1 MNNAPPWTVRKE
13 KWMKETKIREKH
25 TGLIAAVFT
34 PMKQDRTLNLEI
46 VPAIAE
52 HLIGDGV
59 QGFYVCGT
67 TGEGPLL
74 SSEERR
80 AVAQAYVAAAGG
92 RVPVIVQVGHNSL
105 AEARGLA
112 LHAGEIGADAISAVA
127 PMYFRPESTEVLIDC
142 LREIASVVP
151 DLPLFYYHIP
161 ALSGVNLDVLDLL
174 GRAEKRLP
182 SLAGIKYSA
191 LTVHEYQACL
201 DFGQGRYTVLFGC
214 DEMLLSGLSVG
225 ASGAVGSS
233 YNFAAPLYTAVME
246 AFERGDHG
254 EARRLQG
261 LSVQMTRLLYRY
273 RGQPAFKAVMGL
285 LGLDCGPNRLPLKTL
300 SANEIK
306 SMKGELEGIGFFDWA
321 RGNGLSR

>member
-1 MNNAPPWTVRKE
+1 MNNALPSTVRKE
-13 KWMKETKIREKH
+13 KWMKEKKIRERC

-59 QGFYVCGT
+59 RGFYVCGT

-80 AVAQAYVAAAGG
+80 AVAQAYVAAAAG

-142 LREIASVVP
+142 LREISSVVP

-161 ALSGVNLDVLDLL
+161 ALSGVDVDVLDLL
-174 GRAEKRLP
+174 GRAEQDLP
-182 SLAGIKYSA
+182 SLVGIKYSA
-191 LTVHEYQACL
+191 STVPEYQACL
-201 DFGQGRYTVLFGC
+201 NFGRARYTVLFGY
-214 DEMLLSGLSVG
+214 DEMLLSALSVG
-225 ASGAVGSS
+225 APGAVGSS
-233 YNFAAPLYTAVME
+233 YNFSAPLYVAIIE
-246 AFERGDHG
+246 AFERGDLA

-261 LSVQMTRLLYRY
+261 LSVQMIRFMYRY
-273 RGQPAFKAVMGL
+273 RGQPAFKAAMGL

-300 SANEIK
+300 SAHEIR
-306 SMKGELEGIGFFDWA
+306 SMKRELEEIGFFDWA
-321 RGNGLSR
+321 RGNR